1 LRTDELEPGD
11 FESGNSDSP
20 FLHRSITADAQ
31 SNPVKSP
38 KRYRSMRN
46 IKLMALTMTVL
57 FLVGFGKLVSIQIVH
72 AKEWTDKAL
81 SELTVTYNFA
91 GVRGDILDRN
101 GEVLA
106 TSVDKYLVYVD
117 QNAASIFVPTDCNG
131 YNQSYCH
138 SINQQPIQMEGERAI
153 AMMLETVLDIPYSEL
168 LPQIVGTSGYQVLAE
183 GLSPERQRAVSALN
197 INHVVGTILVP
208 ERAYPGENLASTLLG
223 NVGTDGN
230 GLGGLEYAYNAELT
244 GTAGYLIYEQ
254 GVYGHEIPFGVSET
268 IDAEP
273 GATLVTTIDSKLQR
287 KVQTAIDQGV
297 KTNLADWGMAVVQEI
312 KTGKILAMVDSDS
325 PNANSLEVSLGGSRV
340 VTQVFEPGST
350 EKMITA
356 AALLEE
362 GLQSPTSTFYVPDN
376 LTIDGQNYVDSGTH
390 EIQRYTLAGILA
402 NSSNVGILLA
412 AQDLS
417 FEKRWEWL
425 KKFGYGEPT
434 GLNLP
439 GESVGL
445 LSNYQNWDA
454 RTAQVVEFGQGVA
467 VNAIQIT
474 NAYSTIGNLG
484 VKQQPMLVDKIISA
498 DGTESILPQAEPER
512 IFSESTASQL
522 LLMMEGVVT
531 EGLVTN
537 FDTGKYRVG
546 GKSGTAQLAGENGDY
561 TQIMSSFIGIGP
573 IDNPLYTVSIFFKD
587 PKIAYFGALT
597 AGPVFSDIMN
607 FVLNQNN
614 APVSSYDTQPYPI
627 TW

>member
-1 LRTDELEPGD
+1 MAVA
-11 FESGNSDSP
+11 
-20 FLHRSITADAQ
+20 IT
-31 SNPVKSP
+31 
-38 KRYRSMRN
+38 
-46 IKLMALTMTVL
+46 LL
-57 FLVGFGKLVSIQIVH
+57 FLVGFGKLFFIQVVH
-72 AKEWTDKAL
+72 AEEWANKAL
-81 SELTVTYNFA
+81 SELTVTYNYP

-101 GEVLA
+101 GDVLA
-106 TSVDKYLVYVD
+106 TSVDRYLVYVD
-117 QNAASIFVPTDCNG
+117 QNAANIFVPTNCNG

-138 SINQQPIQMEGERAI
+138 SVNQEPIQMDGPRAI
-153 AMMLETVLDIPYSEL
+153 AKMLETVLDATYSEL
-168 LPQIVGTSGYQVLAE
+168 LPKIIGTSGYKVLAE
-183 GLSPERQRAVSALN
+183 GLSPEQQRAVSALN

-223 NVGTDGN
+223 NVGKDGN
-230 GLGGLEYAYNAELT
+230 GLSGLEYAYDKELT
-244 GTAGYLIYEQ
+244 GTSGQLIYER
-254 GVYGHEIPFGVSET
+254 GVYGHEIPFGSSQT
-268 IDAEP
+268 IDAQQ
-273 GATLVTTIDSKLQR
+273 GATLVTTIDSKIQR
-287 KVQTAIDQGV
+287 KVQTAIDEGV
-297 KTNLADWGMAVVQEI
+297 KTNVADWGMAVVQEI
-312 KTGKILAMVDSDS
+312 KTGKILAFVDSNS
-325 PNANSLEVSLGGSRV
+325 PNANSLDVSLGGSRV
-340 VTQVFEPGST
+340 LTQIFEPGST

-376 LTIDGQNYVDSGTH
+376 ITIAGQNYIDSGVH
-390 EIQRYTLAGILA
+390 EVKRYTLAGILA
-402 NSSNVGILLA
+402 NSSNVGTLLA
-412 AQDLS
+412 AQDLT

-439 GESVGL
+439 GESAGL
-445 LSNYQNWDA
+445 LTNYQNWDA

-474 NAYSTIGNLG
+474 NAYSTMGNYG
-484 VKQQPMLVDKIISA
+484 VKQQPVLVDKIIYA
-498 DGTESILPQAEPER
+498 DGTESTLSQAEPER
-512 IFSESTASQL
+512 IFSDVTASQL

-546 GKSGTAQLAGENGDY
+546 GKSGTAQLADASGKY

-587 PKIAYFGALT
+587 PKIAYYGALT

-614 APVSSYDTQPYPI
+614 APVSSYDTHPYPI